1 MIVISN
7 SQRDQIVRYL
17 RILCDTIDTS
27 TTSNYNVQRL
37 ARKLIC
43 QLSNDKKITWY
54 FFLSLSMKPYS
65 SISGVFHQLNT
76 LLKTDASA
84 PKMYQVIF

>member
-1 MIVISN
+1 
-7 SQRDQIVRYL
+7 
-17 RILCDTIDTS
+17 
-27 TTSNYNVQRL
+27 
-37 ARKLIC
+37 
-43 QLSNDKKITWY
+43 
-54 FFLSLSMKPYS
+54 MKPYS

>member
-43 QLSNDKKITWY
+43 QLNSKTSVNIDYNSSSRKGYKK
-54 FFLSLSMKPYS
+54 
-65 SISGVFHQLNT
+65 
-76 LLKTDASA
+76 
-84 PKMYQVIF
+84 